1 MLKLKMSLV
10 NTDLSENG
18 NEDLTE
24 LSCNREVYYSLGED
38 EILVIGEFIN
48 KFMNA
53 AGYGFNKNYIF
64 LKSLDEDELIFLE
77 DCLNDYRENK
87 EKGNDKE

>member
-38 EILVIGEFIN
+38 EIFVIGEFIN
-48 KFMNA
+48 KFMKA
-53 AGYGFNKNYIF
+53 AGYVFNKNYIF

>member
-53 AGYGFNKNYIF
+53 AGYGFNKN
-64 LKSLDEDELIFLE
+64 
-77 DCLNDYRENK
+77 
-87 EKGNDKE
+87 